1 MNYREFLSSLGASDQ
16 ETAQLINYNK
26 NVFHRE
32 DSGCD
37 ISLPLPDEPFV
48 EAWESY
54 ALESREKGVFNT
66 LREKLVQLSFPVRE
80 GISQEDDYRAATL
93 RGLPAEGMP
102 GAEGLQ
108 LERPGDLGLFL
119 HPTLAGRIPVL
130 TVPHRPD
137 FVTLVQALSRR
148 NEPERIPESMGACM
162 VKGFNN
168 WDRIRAY
175 RKKWEEA
182 NPGRCSGEDWREE
195 FKRVVPR
202 KELYQ
207 DIFIILSSS
216 PYSGVPAE
224 DMGLSRQEWRDLS
237 LLIRRGHEAAHYFT
251 LRVFGSARNHAYDE
265 LVADC
270 MGISEAAGTYRREWF
285 LRFLGLENYPA
296 YREGGRLEN
305 YLGKP
310 PLSEGAFRVL
320 RNLVWKASEN
330 LEKICLGSAAPL
342 NTPEGKAKLLLALA
356 GLSLIDLAV
365 GEAVS
370 PDLPILAP
378 PKKAPC

>member
-1 MNYREFLSSLGASDQ
+1 MKELGQLNCREFLSSLGASEQ
-16 ETAQLINYNK
+16 EISELINYNK
-26 NVFHRE
+26 SVFRRE

-37 ISLPLPDEPFV
+37 ISFPLPDEPFV
-48 EAWESY
+48 EAWEGY
-54 ALESREKGVFNT
+54 TLVAREKGVFNT

-80 GISQEDDYRAATL
+80 GISRDDDYRAATL
-93 RGLPAEGMP
+93 RGLPSAGMT
-102 GAEGLQ
+102 GAEGFQ
-108 LERPGDLGLFL
+108 LEHPGVLDLYL
-119 HPTLAGRIPVL
+119 HPTPAGRIPVL
-130 TVPHRPD
+130 TVPHRTD

-148 NEPERIPESMGACM
+148 NEPEKIPESMGACM

-182 NPGRCSGEDWREE
+182 NSGRCSGDDWREE
-195 FKRVVPR
+195 FQRVVPR

-207 DIFIILSSS
+207 DTFIILSSS

-224 DMGLSRQEWRDLS
+224 EMALSRQEWRDLS

-265 LVADC
+265 LIADC
-270 MGISEAAGTYRREWF
+270 MGILEAAGTYRREWF

-305 YLGKP
+305 YLGIP
-310 PLSEGAFRVL
+310 PLSEGAFRIL
-320 RNLVWKASEN
+320 QTLVWKASEN

-356 GLSLIDLAV
+356 DLSLIDLAI

-370 PDLPILAP
+370 PD
-378 PKKAPC
+378 